1 MKKNF
6 FKLINTGN
14 QVQIMIYML
23 LKILPFLVERG
34 ILSSL
39 THTNVL

>member
-1 MKKNF
+1 MKRIF
-6 FKLINTGN
+6 LKLINTGN

-23 LKILPFLVERG
+23 LKMLPFLVERG
-34 ILSSL
+34 VSSSL